1 MTAGLITKIVD
12 NLQINLQ
19 NMHIRIEN
27 DDMIEPDNSFS
38 IGITLQ
44 EIDLYTTDENWERT
58 YIDRT
63 KTANKGKAMNKVLK
77 VHNFGVYYKT
87 KET

>member
-12 NLQINLQ
+12 NLQINVQ